1 MKLKNTFNPASI
13 DKDALGFSSSGRS
26 FWSRSSASPFVE
38 IMDLPGRAL
47 QKTND
52 EQIFCVTYAFQFS
65 RVRSSTV
72 CNDSGK
78 CKENNCTTCSGLPI
92 VMQCFL
98 HSLLPEASIVN
109 HIQSALSGFNR
120 EDGCT
125 KQQLGLSKVEEL
137 VTHPISRQQKRISRA
152 VAFDSRLYSE
162 DDSFV
167 NRLSRRN
174 NSLFFFRETSHH
186 NSDV

>member
-1 MKLKNTFNPASI
+1 
-13 DKDALGFSSSGRS
+13 
-26 FWSRSSASPFVE
+26 
-38 IMDLPGRAL
+38 
-47 QKTND
+47 
-52 EQIFCVTYAFQFS
+52 
-65 RVRSSTV
+65 
-72 CNDSGK
+72 
-78 CKENNCTTCSGLPI
+78 
-92 VMQCFL
+92 MQCFL
-98 HSLLPEASIVN
+98 HSLLPDASIVN

-137 VTHPISRQQKRISRA
+137 VTHPISRQEQKRISRA

-186 NSDV
+186 NSDVWFPVESTKPQPFRELPNSFVSCHDWTDRKFYGPSFSEFREREVIIIFRFPPWSLKSVLPSFRQIIVPFSFFCRIAIRDSNCL